1 MTSTIQSAPVV
12 GASSHE
18 SDSPSDPSSS
28 SSTNEALDPEP
39 EPEPQQTQQPAETPC
54 AAPAPIAKTVTLPL
68 VDPQATA
75 STGVGARKPAL
86 HALDGGLMHRDKMAD
101 ALVVTSEGRD
111 QPEAQS
117 GERSRAANAEPD
129 LGRSGQQPALVPDTQ
144 APGQEETRQ
153 EETRQDNTRQ
163 DRTSPEVTSPEVTSP
178 EKLAEAPMPLAASL
192 GSDERQPL
200 SDRAPGSDSKP
211 KSERVAASAGKNPG
225 TNATGTRASGTNSVG
240 AGSVGAESANSGSV
254 GAESASAESV
264 AAGSGRAG
272 ITGANLP
279 PKLQAGLRALG
290 RRLARLFAGLPRP
303 EVRWRRADSE
313 PDLEREPEQDAQAKE
328 TATLANAAELLLL
341 ANIRALRTAR
351 VEDVRVPRADITF
364 ITNDMNLDD
373 IVAKAKEAGHSRF
386 PVMGEDQDEV
396 LGMIH
401 IKDLLWG
408 DVDPKQFRVQDFM
421 RDVLFVAPS
430 MPVLQLL
437 QDMQVKR
444 HHMALIVDEFGG
456 IDGLV
461 TIEDLV
467 EEIVGDIS
475 DEYDTDRE
483 PALVPQADGTWI
495 IDARYRIDELEEL
508 IGGFLTEDEQDEDI
522 DTLGGLL
529 THIAGRVPTRN
540 ELIEHASGMRFQV
553 VDADPRR
560 IKRLRMRARSLAGAK
575 GLMNQALTQETAP

>member
-1 MTSTIQSAPVV
+1 MQSQEDRLAPKQPSETLAAAATSDPLPANMPSHDKPASDKPSNREPNKDGLKNAGSGSDGGLPT
-12 GASSHE
+12 GASSEH
-18 SDSPSDPSSS
+18 DGDG
-28 SSTNEALDPEP
+28 ST
-39 EPEPQQTQQPAETPC
+39 
-54 AAPAPIAKTVTLPL
+54 
-68 VDPQATA
+68 
-75 STGVGARKPAL
+75 
-86 HALDGGLMHRDKMAD
+86 
-101 ALVVTSEGRD
+101 
-111 QPEAQS
+111 
-117 GERSRAANAEPD
+117 
-129 LGRSGQQPALVPDTQ
+129 TQ
-144 APGQEETRQ
+144 AMRLTR
-153 EETRQDNTRQ
+153 T
-163 DRTSPEVTSPEVTSP
+163 
-178 EKLAEAPMPLAASL
+178 A
-192 GSDERQPL
+192 
-200 SDRAPGSDSKP
+200 
-211 KSERVAASAGKNPG
+211 
-225 TNATGTRASGTNSVG
+225 
-240 AGSVGAESANSGSV
+240 
-254 GAESASAESV
+254 
-264 AAGSGRAG
+264 
-272 ITGANLP
+272 
-279 PKLQAGLRALG
+279 QALFRALSRG
-290 RRLARLFAGLPRP
+290 LARLLVRLPRP
-303 EVRWRRADSE
+303 ELRWHRATPE
-313 PDLEREPEQDAQAKE
+313 PDQEAKAEQTSEAEEATT
-328 TATLANAAELLLL
+328 TADAAELLLL

-351 VEDVRVPRADITF
+351 VEDVRVPRADIAF
-364 ITNDMNLDD
+364 ITNDMSLDD

-408 DVDPKQFRVQDFM
+408 DVDGAQFRVQDFM

-495 IDARYRIDELEEL
+495 IDARYRIDELEAL
-508 IGGFLTEDEQDEDI
+508 IGSFLTADEQEEDI

-529 THIAGRVPTRN
+529 THIAGRVPTRS

-560 IKRLRMRARSLAGAK
+560 IKRLRMRAKSLAGAK
-575 GLMNQALTQETAP
+575 GLMTQSRTQKTEP